1 MRAVCFAIE
10 YGNMLM
16 CSLFLCTRCPLLQPI
31 GGPKKRGMPVGR
43 VEEGGGGGV
52 DGRQEL
58 RVTGGRLFSS
68 SKKPHKTLDADLRVM
83 SGDVVFAPSPLT
95 TTSSSSSSSFS
106 PCRHP
111 VHPIFF
117 VTPHPLLTPVAP
129 PPPSSRAL
137 CPACLLELLSAER
150 EWMPALPQLGEMR

>member
-1 MRAVCFAIE
+1 
-10 YGNMLM
+10 M

-95 TTSSSSSSSFS
+95 PPPPPPPPLLLLSHPVAILFIPSSSS
-106 PCRHP
+106 P
-111 VHPIFF
+111 
-117 VTPHPLLTPVAP
+117 LTPF
-129 PPPSSRAL
+129 
-137 CPACLLELLSAER
+137 
-150 EWMPALPQLGEMR
+150 